1 MALVN
6 SSLMKEIEFAKE
18 YVTQREKELEESRHE
33 VFHKFE
39 AGKKSLLEEHC
50 AIKNKMENEFRVK
63 RETQQAQLKAWMEK
77 IAVSCLVKHR

>member
-1 MALVN
+1 MAVVN
-6 SSLMKEIEFAKE
+6 SSLMKEIEFAKA
-18 YVTQREKELEESRHE
+18 YVTQREKELEESRQE

-39 AGKKSLLEEHC
+39 VGKKSLLEEHC
-50 AIKNKMENEFRVK
+50 AIKDTMENEFRVE